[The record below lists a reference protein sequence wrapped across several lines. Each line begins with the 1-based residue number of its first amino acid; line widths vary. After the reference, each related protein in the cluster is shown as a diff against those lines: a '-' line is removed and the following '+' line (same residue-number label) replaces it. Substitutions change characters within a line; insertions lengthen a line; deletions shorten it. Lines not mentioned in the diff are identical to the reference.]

1 MTWRKVSVVDIVPTI
16 YPTIEFLFTEGPK
29 VRVSGA
35 FQGRFGFN
43 GQKFREEVEARN
55 GFHLID
61 AHGVIVEGIK
71 TNLVGDDEANS
82 LLLRIIEIQEY
93 FEVGG
98 RDGHPVTAPDGP
110 LGLFGHDRSGDD
122 VEPLKPIGPIARQFL
137 QLPPDTLI
145 KLSGLGTDVGKEKG
159 FLGQL
164 PVPGKIR
171 EGSQVTAVVA
181 RAPIVVIGRRT
192 FPDVRVTTEVTW
204 ALRPFLLQVFALQ
217 DVGYPFGLFPLFIVA
232 EQEASVIDNL
242 PGSARGRDVGFSG
255 VFNSVSFCRSVSVK
269 LLKDPYQA
277 RQNGAKYPHL
287 YDGCPGRSGSPLG
300 VVSAQFGHGVEGK
313 QGFLFLRHV
322 VHFLTNGKFLGHK
335 SYFHRARLAFPHPP
349 LPEMPASLLLK
360 NPFMRH
366 PSLALALAS
375 ALAFLL
381 LPLLT
386 HAQNT
391 FSSTDPAYVDN
402 VTAGEAALKEG
413 EFDDC
418 LAYYAK
424 AFAVKQTSYLSTLR
438 AAACAFSAEK
448 EELLAKYLDHAF
460 SLSPDGSMNVFKNY
474 EEFAP
479 YYNTELAGEM
489 KARFQ
494 EAFPNFDQELAD
506 ELAEIRRTD
515 QENRRIIMEI
525 SKEHGWNSP
534 KMDSMW
540 AIQTPI
546 DEANTARVA
555 EIIDERGY
563 PGKSMVGDQSGTAF
577 LVIQHADLEVQERY
591 LDVITAAADEGEVA
605 WRSVALLVD
614 RVRMR
619 QGKTQ
624 LYGSQVSRDPETNES
639 FFAEIE
645 NPHQI
650 DSIRATVGLG
660 PIQEYAERFGFK
672 WDPEKHLARHKAMRK
687 EE

>member
-1 MTWRKVSVVDIVPTI
+1 M
-16 YPTIEFLFTEGPK
+16 
-29 VRVSGA
+29 
-35 FQGRFGFN
+35 
-43 GQKFREEVEARN
+43 
-55 GFHLID
+55 HL
-61 AHGVIVEGIK
+61 
-71 TNLVGDDEANS
+71 
-82 LLLRIIEIQEY
+82 
-93 FEVGG
+93 
-98 RDGHPVTAPDGP
+98 
-110 LGLFGHDRSGDD
+110 
-122 VEPLKPIGPIARQFL
+122 
-137 QLPPDTLI
+137 
-145 KLSGLGTDVGKEKG
+145 
-159 FLGQL
+159 
-164 PVPGKIR
+164 
-171 EGSQVTAVVA
+171 
-181 RAPIVVIGRRT
+181 
-192 FPDVRVTTEVTW
+192 
-204 ALRPFLLQVFALQ
+204 
-217 DVGYPFGLFPLFIVA
+217 
-232 EQEASVIDNL
+232 
-242 PGSARGRDVGFSG
+242 
-255 VFNSVSFCRSVSVK
+255 
-269 LLKDPYQA
+269 
-277 RQNGAKYPHL
+277 
-287 YDGCPGRSGSPLG
+287 
-300 VVSAQFGHGVEGK
+300 
-313 QGFLFLRHV
+313 
-322 VHFLTNGKFLGHK
+322 
-335 SYFHRARLAFPHPP
+335 
-349 LPEMPASLLLK
+349 
-360 NPFMRH
+360 
-366 PSLALALAS
+366 PSLV
-375 ALAFLL
+375 LAFLI
-381 LPLLT
+381 LPVLT

-438 AAACAFSAEK
+438 AAACAYSADNK
-448 EELLAKYLDHAF
+448 KMLVKYLDHAF
-460 SLSPDGSMNVFKNY
+460 SLSPDGSMQGFKNY
-474 EEFAP
+474 NEFDA
-479 YYNTELAGEM
+479 YRDTDFAKEM
-489 KARFQ
+489 KTRFQ
-494 EAFPNFDQELAD
+494 AAFPNFDQELAD